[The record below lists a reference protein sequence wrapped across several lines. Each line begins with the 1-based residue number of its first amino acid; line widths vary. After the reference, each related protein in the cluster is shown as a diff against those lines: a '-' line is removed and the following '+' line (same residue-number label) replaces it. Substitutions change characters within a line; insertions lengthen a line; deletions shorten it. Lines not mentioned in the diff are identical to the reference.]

1 MSQYCFKQSPDTGW
15 ENSDGDDT
23 LVSDGPINHST
34 DINDET
40 ESIYDSLE
48 EDSETVLYAYS
59 AKKADQLC
67 YKLDNLIHRGLI
79 AKSGVLYKYLSD
91 VVEIMIDQMH
101 QYHKDVVE
109 FINSLQY
116 IAVRRAVNFLRAPMN
131 MNQITRGSLQK
142 SHLKLIILGVH
153 QSQLATNNMLG
164 ILGVKVEY

>member
-1 MSQYCFKQSPDTGW
+1 MSQYCFRQSPDTGW
-15 ENSDGDDT
+15 ENSDGDYT
-23 LVSDGPINHST
+23 LVSDPPINYSK

-48 EDSETVLYAYS
+48 EDSETASYAYS
-59 AKKADQLC
+59 VKKADQLC

-101 QYHKDVVE
+101 QYCKDVVE

-116 IAVRRAVNFLRAPMN
+116 IGGWRAVNFLRGPMN
-131 MNQITRGSLQK
+131 INQVR
-142 SHLKLIILGVH
+142 
-153 QSQLATNNMLG
+153 
-164 ILGVKVEY
+164 

>member
-40 ESIYDSLE
+40 ESIYNSLE

-59 AKKADQLC
+59 VKKADQIC

-101 QYHKDVVE
+101 HYHKDVVE
-109 FINSLQY
+109 FINSL
-116 IAVRRAVNFLRAPMN
+116 
-131 MNQITRGSLQK
+131 
-142 SHLKLIILGVH
+142 
-153 QSQLATNNMLG
+153 
-164 ILGVKVEY
+164 